1 MVEPKAAAQGPR
13 TSPRDGVQDELLG
26 RVIDGR
32 FRIVGR
38 IARGGMGKVYRARQE
53 PLGREIALKILDPRQ
68 TSHTEDFDRRFFLEA
83 EASAKLRHP
92 NTVTIFDYGQTDDG
106 IYFIAM
112 ELLEGRPLH
121 HRLREGPIAPPEAI
135 AIAEQ
140 VCRSLREAHGLGL
153 VHRDL
158 KPANVFLENLKEE
171 EHPHVKVLDFGL
183 VKDLAEAEDM
193 TQTGLFMGSP
203 KYMSPEQ
210 ATSLG

>member
-83 EASAKLRHP
+83 EASAKQ
-92 NTVTIFDYGQTDDG
+92 I
-106 IYFIAM
+106 
-112 ELLEGRPLH
+112 GR
-121 HRLREGPIAPPEAI
+121 
-135 AIAEQ
+135 
-140 VCRSLREAHGLGL
+140 AH
-153 VHRDL
+153 V
-158 KPANVFLENLKEE
+158 
-171 EHPHVKVLDFGL
+171 
-183 VKDLAEAEDM
+183 
-193 TQTGLFMGSP
+193 
-203 KYMSPEQ
+203 
-210 ATSLG
+210 